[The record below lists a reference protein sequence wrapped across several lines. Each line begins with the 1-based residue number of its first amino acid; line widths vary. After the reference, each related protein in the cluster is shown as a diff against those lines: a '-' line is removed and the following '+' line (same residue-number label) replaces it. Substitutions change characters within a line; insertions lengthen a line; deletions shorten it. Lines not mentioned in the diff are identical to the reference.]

1 MDFCYNW
8 PCRLPKCEDILWPW
22 LLITK
27 NFAIFLL
34 IMQRYINME
43 GANHTKTM
51 RQFESLHAHNGP
63 GLANIRGVAG
73 IEETDC
79 F

>member
-1 MDFCYNW
+1 
-8 PCRLPKCEDILWPW
+8 
-22 LLITK
+22 
-27 NFAIFLL
+27 
-34 IMQRYINME
+34 ME

-51 RQFESLHAHNGP
+51 RQHESLHAHNGP